1 MKSILGLFEE
11 TKNVKGKYDDRLSRR
26 LRYFDEN
33 IFDRIPHMEYPTEG
47 SKEFDEDIAEVK
59 RCHYQPCLSTSFLR
73 DSDKSVE
80 SVFKDYCKQ
89 ESVTKIDWKKIKD
102 VLKDVDS
109 VVLKLKIKNGRPRPI
124 EYIDNRHELDVKYK
138 KSPSY
143 PSGHTA
149 IAYFLCDVVSHHVP
163 EIQQDLQTLAS
174 LIGQSRIENAVHY
187 PSDVQYG
194 RLVGE
199 SLASSFLKEN
209 KVNFS
214 KSLKNKDYRLFSN
227 HCLEKA
233 QEIYDHDPA
242 ENLIA
247 DMSDFLYITNGI
259 EQNKVRYDDCKESV
273 RMLLSGYPT
282 KYMPKDNH
290 LRSQIDCM
298 VACFKCGKIDNPHKT
313 KFIHSFMGGCL
324 DKGSPGEIRNYA
336 HNSPNGVPY
345 SEPYEIYDNLKNFF
359 KLNLDPW
366 SKHVVYELIHP
377 FCDGNGRSGRII
389 LLSDLD
395 FNFKETNDMI
405 GQDYIKNLTDLMDA
419 NFKKIKKFL

>member
-33 IFDRIPHMEYPTEG
+33 IFDIIPHMDYPTEG

-59 RCHYQPCLSTSFLR
+59 RCRYQPCLSTSFLR

-109 VVLKLKIKNGRPRPI
+109 VILKLKIKNGRPRPI

-174 LIGQSRIENAVHY
+174 LVGQSRIENAVHY

-214 KSLKNKDYRLFSN
+214 KSLKNKDYKLFSN

-233 QEIYDHDPA
+233 QEVYDHDPTK
-242 ENLIA
+242 NLIA

-259 EQNKVRYDDCKESV
+259 EQNK
-273 RMLLSGYPT
+273 
-282 KYMPKDNH
+282 
-290 LRSQIDCM
+290 
-298 VACFKCGKIDNPHKT
+298 
-313 KFIHSFMGGCL
+313 
-324 DKGSPGEIRNYA
+324 
-336 HNSPNGVPY
+336 
-345 SEPYEIYDNLKNFF
+345 
-359 KLNLDPW
+359 
-366 SKHVVYELIHP
+366 
-377 FCDGNGRSGRII
+377 
-389 LLSDLD
+389 
-395 FNFKETNDMI
+395 
-405 GQDYIKNLTDLMDA
+405 
-419 NFKKIKKFL
+419 